1 MCVSSY
7 SSEGEGKRC
16 LQERGLQHSC
26 PEVHWWPPEAE
37 GHARAVHQQSTGQCG
52 SELPVCW
59 PEYSSQCSVSGTGS
73 EKDGSASC
81 MSFTKGD
88 GCCLMPRLR
97 KETLLAVFQAYLKMH
112 EYGKAIDDCKWAL
125 KVRSV
130 CCSVVRWSVC
140 VQLSVWK
147 WHGNGSGNMLGDI
160 WSF

>member
-1 MCVSSY
+1 
-7 SSEGEGKRC
+7 
-16 LQERGLQHSC
+16 
-26 PEVHWWPPEAE
+26 
-37 GHARAVHQQSTGQCG
+37 
-52 SELPVCW
+52 
-59 PEYSSQCSVSGTGS
+59 
-73 EKDGSASC
+73 

-147 WHGNGSGNMLGDI
+147 CHGNGSGNMLGDI
-160 WSF
+160 